1 MDKLSVSHDEAL
13 EFFYEPFRE
22 MGFISS
28 DSLAEHGLYVA
39 SVLANYAQVSTV
51 TGSGYPTPMN
61 ITQIFETF
69 VVLGSGTELEYFSS
83 SDSEI
88 LEIAGA
94 QILLING
101 FFRDQMR
108 RRHDPVYFD
117 RLGRGFFRRASE
129 LSSKEDRARFF
140 MGFSDRFSY
149 WTFATCR
156 VRRQMADDAMYR
168 RYMLRLEND

>member
-1 MDKLSVSHDEAL
+1 MAELSVSSKQAL

-28 DSLAEHGLYVA
+28 TDLAEHGLYVA

-69 VVLGSGTELEYFSS
+69 VVLRSGTELEYFSS

-94 QILLING
+94 QVILING

-108 RRHDPVYFD
+108 QKHNPAYFD
-117 RLGRGFFRRASE
+117 HLGQKFFLEAGRLSTLEKRSQF
-129 LSSKEDRARFF
+129 LT
-140 MGFSDRFSY
+140 GFSERIPY
-149 WTFATCR
+149 WTFACCR
-156 VRRQMADDAMYR
+156 VSRQMADDAMYR
-168 RYMLRLEND
+168 RYKLTGG